1 MITMNSRVLSLAA
14 RSLYFRRRLVR
25 DLPNLEETLRAELV
39 SRGLT
44 CARLGGYIV
53 RIEGQEL
60 LIERSPSV
68 TPGQLPLPGVENE

>member
-1 MITMNSRVLSLAA
+1 VITMNSRVLSLAA

-44 CARLGGYIV
+44 CARLGGYVV

-60 LIERSPSV
+60 FIDRAPSV